1 MAFPYWR
8 LYWNK
13 NAGGVISYLEEEF
26 EMKKGHVY
34 IIPPYTSFQSHIAGQ
49 QRLRRGIN
57 VIGKEIGS
65 KDDELLLQK
74 HHVLHFFVHFSLGIP
89 LDNVDPGIYQVQLLP
104 LQIEALERLT
114 SQLKHGSSEPSLKF
128 NLQLHA
134 VITGLIA
141 ELPEGIWTANTFD
154 SRIQQVVHYL
164 DKHPGIHFSNQQLAF
179 MVSMNTNSLIRL
191 FKKETG
197 LSLQSFI
204 KKRKIARACVL
215 LEHTEQSI
223 ERIADVLGFAN
234 RYHFSKVFKSVTGIS
249 PAKMRKGSIL
259 KFPNTGKI
267 DQFPPRVGDLL

>member
-26 EMKKGHVY
+26 EMKTQYVY
-34 IIPPYTSFQSHIAGQ
+34 IIPPYTSFKSHIAGRK
-49 QRLRRGIN
+49 RLRRGIN
-57 VIGKEIGS
+57 VIGKEIEGQ
-65 KDDELLLQK
+65 DDESTLQK
-74 HHVLHFFVHFSLGIP
+74 HQVLHFFVHFSLGIP

-114 SQLKHGSSEPSLKF
+114 NQLKYESSEPSLKF
-128 NLQLHA
+128 NLHLHG
-134 VITGLIA
+134 VITSLLA

-154 SRIQQVVHYL
+154 SRIQRVVHYL
-164 DKHPGIHFSNQQLAF
+164 DKHPDIHFSNQQLASL
-179 MVSMNTNSLIRL
+179 VNMNTNSLIRL

-197 LSLQSFI
+197 ISLQNFI

-215 LEHTEQSI
+215 LEHTDQSI
-223 ERIADVLGFAN
+223 ESIASVLGFAN

-259 KFPNTGKI
+259 KFSNAEKI
-267 DQFPPRVGDLL
+267 DQVHLG